1 MFASIHGFDE
11 FYEELTI
18 NNQGIECLRLLNEIF
33 ADFDQLLK
41 EERFQCLE
49 KIKTIGCVYMVASG
63 LKTNKVRS
71 YVIFTCSMC
80 VYVYVYVDVCICV
93 MHMHMCMCVCE
104 GNG

>member
-11 FYEELTI
+11 FYEELTV

-33 ADFDQLLK
+33 ADFDQLLS

-63 LKTNKVRS
+63 LKTSHRRVS
-71 YVIFTCSMC
+71 HAIHIMC
-80 VYVYVYVDVCICV
+80 ACICV
-93 MHMHMCMCVCE
+93 CECACMHASVHVRA
-104 GNG
+104 